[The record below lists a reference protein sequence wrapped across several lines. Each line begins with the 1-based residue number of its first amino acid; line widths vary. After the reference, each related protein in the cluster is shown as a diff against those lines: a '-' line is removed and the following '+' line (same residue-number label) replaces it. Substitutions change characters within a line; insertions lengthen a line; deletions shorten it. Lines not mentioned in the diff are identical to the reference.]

1 MSEWW
6 TYTLSDFLL
15 FSPRTYYRLIELHH
29 RDLWPLQPA
38 LACAGLALLALAAR
52 GGPRAGRAASALAA
66 AAWLWVAWSWLAT
79 RYATINWAA
88 EGLAVAFAVEGLL
101 LFAMGTATNRLAFTG
116 TRGVRRTLGVAVAA
130 VALLL
135 LPVAGIAL
143 GRPTLA
149 AEAFAITPAPT
160 ALATLGLL
168 LLAERTRWE
177 LAVIPAAAC
186 ALDGATLL
194 AMDAPDA
201 WIVPALALAAVL
213 ALAIA
218 PPGRT
223 PANGGTR
230 R

>member
-116 TRGVRRTLGVAVAA
+116 TRGVRRTLGIAVAA

-135 LPVAGIAL
+135 EWRREAARLGKGLSFANLPANL
-143 GRPTLA
+143 
-149 AEAFAITPAPT
+149 
-160 ALATLGLL
+160 
-168 LLAERTRWE
+168 
-177 LAVIPAAAC
+177 
-186 ALDGATLL
+186 
-194 AMDAPDA
+194 
-201 WIVPALALAAVL
+201 LALADLYGVTGL
-213 ALAIA
+213 IQ
-218 PPGRT
+218 PCRT
-223 PANGGTR
+223 
-230 R
+230 